1 MRRSHRSSDFH
12 PRVLG
17 LAAAL
22 FLATTAFSGSPAFS
36 GSMEVDAVRD
46 AKTLPPSLSVVG
58 VVAKRNAGRSEFAL
72 IDRAEFA
79 RCVQVGCAS
88 FYLPVKW
95 KGSLPSLASTVTVT
109 GTVQGTKDGKYLV
122 AQSVEVLRK

>member
-1 MRRSHRSSDFH
+1 MRRSYRSINFH
-12 PRVLG
+12 SRAVCLAVVLV
-17 LAAAL
+17 LAL
-22 FLATTAFSGSPAFS
+22 TTFSVPPAFS
-36 GSMEVDAVRD
+36 ASLEVDAVRD

-79 RCVQVGCAS
+79 KCVQAGCAS

-95 KGSLPSLASTVTVT
+95 KGPLPTLASTVTVT
-109 GTVQGTKDGKYLV
+109 GTVQATKEGKFLV
-122 AQSVEVLRK
+122 ADSVEVVRK